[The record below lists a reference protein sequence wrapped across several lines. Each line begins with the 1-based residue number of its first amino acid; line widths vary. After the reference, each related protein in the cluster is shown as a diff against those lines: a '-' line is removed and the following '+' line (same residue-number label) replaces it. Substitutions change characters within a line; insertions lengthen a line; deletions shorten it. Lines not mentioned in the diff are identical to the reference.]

1 MNRSRS
7 YGEGDVRINNTIN
20 LNEDIYNIGFI
31 SLIRDDIMRKYLDV
45 ETGLIEKI
53 QEEGDSDSGSDS
65 EPQNIIA
72 EKKDTFTIQDE
83 NSEAEIDS

>member
-1 MNRSRS
+1 MRKKETLNLFKKKSEFKNTYMNRSRS

-31 SLIRDDIMRKYLDV
+31 SMIRDDIMRKYLDV

-53 QEEGDSDSGSDS
+53 
-65 EPQNIIA
+65 
-72 EKKDTFTIQDE
+72 
-83 NSEAEIDS
+83 

>member
-31 SLIRDDIMRKYLDV
+31 SMIRDDIMRKYLDV

-53 QEEGDSDSGSDS
+53 
-65 EPQNIIA
+65 
-72 EKKDTFTIQDE
+72 
-83 NSEAEIDS
+83 

>member
-31 SLIRDDIMRKYLDV
+31 CMIRDDIMRKYLDV

-53 QEEGDSDSGSDS
+53 
-65 EPQNIIA
+65 
-72 EKKDTFTIQDE
+72 
-83 NSEAEIDS
+83 